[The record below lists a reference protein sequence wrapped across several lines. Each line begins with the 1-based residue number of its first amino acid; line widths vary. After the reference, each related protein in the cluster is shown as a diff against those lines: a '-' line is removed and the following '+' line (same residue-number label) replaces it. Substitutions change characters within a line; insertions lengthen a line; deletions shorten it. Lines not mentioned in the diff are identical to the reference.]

1 MLNIEGFSKGARPTR
16 QRRGRALPVLL
27 LAVFCLGTSL
37 HLGAS
42 PPNILLI
49 IADDQGY
56 GDFGFMGNPL
66 VRTPHIDDLANRSA
80 RFVNGYVPNSLCRPS
95 LATLLTGLYPHQSG
109 VTFNRPYFDLP
120 HTLENRHRAS
130 YLVRRVDTVP
140 RLLSRAGYR
149 TLQTGKHWE
158 GDFANAGFDEGMT
171 LARPHPIEKDP
182 AFAELGMKSGHGNG
196 DAGLTIGR
204 QTLQPIY
211 DFVDRAAADGK
222 PFFVWYAPFLPH
234 LPHNP
239 PRRHLEPYTEDPQV
253 PSHLAPYYACI
264 TWLDETVGELLGTL
278 RQRDLLRRTLVVFV
292 VDNGYVVD
300 PENPNLSVRSKNTPF
315 EQGIRT
321 PILIGWEDRAR
332 PATHAG
338 LVSTIDLAPT
348 LLAAAGIGEA
358 GAELPGLD
366 LMPVVRGRSA
376 LPPRPVFGEIYRGYA
391 MELEQPGAE
400 VLFRWVRWGNHK
412 LILPEHSNEG
422 EMLFDLTAD
431 PNELNNLAGNPQLSS
446 RRQEMKRLL
455 DGWWNPRKKQF
466 RRRGPGPGTVRKG
479 IKEKAR
485 LTP

>member
-1 MLNIEGFSKGARPTR
+1 MLRTKAFSPGTRPWLE
-16 QRRGRALPVLL
+16 RRWRCLPILL
-27 LAVFCLGTSL
+27 LAVLCLGMAS
-37 HLGAS
+37 HLWAA

-66 VRTPHIDDLANRSA
+66 VRTPHIDDLASRSA

-130 YLVRRVDTVP
+130 YLVRRVATLP

-171 LARPHPIEKDP
+171 LARPHPVEKDP

-196 DAGLTIGR
+196 DAGLMIGR

-211 DFVDRAAADGK
+211 DFVDQASAAGK

-239 PRRHLEPYTEDPQV
+239 PRRHLEAYAEDPRL
-253 PSHLAPYYACI
+253 PAHLAPYYACI
-264 TWLDETVGELLGTL
+264 SWLDETVGELLGAL
-278 RQRDLLRRTLVVFV
+278 RQRGLLRQTLVVFV

-321 PILIGWEDRAR
+321 PILIAWEDEAG
-332 PATHAG
+332 PGTHAG
-338 LVSTIDLAPT
+338 LVSTVDLAPT
-348 LLAAAGIGEA
+348 LLAAAGIEEQGRK
-358 GAELPGLD
+358 LPGVNL
-366 LMPVVRGRSA
+366 LPVVRGRSS

-391 MELEQPGAE
+391 MELEQPEAE
-400 VLFRWVRWGNHK
+400 VLYRWVRWGNHK
-412 LILPEHSNEG
+412 LILPEGSDKEK
-422 EMLFDLTAD
+422 MLFDLTAD
-431 PNELNNLAGNPQLSS
+431 PSELNNLAGSPQL
-446 RRQEMKRLL
+446 RKRQRELERLL
-455 DGWWNPRKKQF
+455 NGWWNPRKQ
-466 RRRGPGPGTVRKG
+466 
-479 IKEKAR
+479 
-485 LTP
+485 